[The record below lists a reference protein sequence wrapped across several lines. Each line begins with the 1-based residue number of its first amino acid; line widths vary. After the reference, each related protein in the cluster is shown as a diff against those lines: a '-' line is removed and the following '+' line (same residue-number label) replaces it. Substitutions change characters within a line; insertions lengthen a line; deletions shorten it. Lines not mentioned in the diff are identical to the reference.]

1 MQLNLDNS
9 AYKII
14 DKRSMDY
21 VDENLFE
28 TDEYQI
34 LKMLYYNRIDII
46 KGIDLTKQKYRMH
59 NLSLLIF

>member
-28 TDEYQI
+28 TDEY
-34 LKMLYYNRIDII
+34 
-46 KGIDLTKQKYRMH
+46 
-59 NLSLLIF
+59 